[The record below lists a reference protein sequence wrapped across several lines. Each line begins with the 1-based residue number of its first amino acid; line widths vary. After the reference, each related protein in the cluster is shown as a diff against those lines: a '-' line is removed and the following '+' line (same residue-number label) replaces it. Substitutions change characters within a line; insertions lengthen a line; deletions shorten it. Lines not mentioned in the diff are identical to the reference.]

1 MKLRLGK
8 RISITSRPLMT
19 EKFRYTMKTLH
30 WNSSLDIL
38 FHESNIF
45 TVQVWPLLWVVPT
58 PRISSETHQDVMWN
72 QESWTERHES
82 GLWRMRVAFD
92 GQANVWSQTHP
103 REGFHSLPTARML
116 TRVKEQKA
124 RPSAPNKKAH
134 YGNLRHLWLARYQIW
149 HDASQE
155 NTSWKWQGITII
167 IQFASHLSKDKS
179 YPKQKCAP
187 HSHTIFQPIFYALSH
202 GGMIHFVLSVSCK
215 KIANLVAKSWPL
227 GLLVGTWRLHSVK
240 MTLLTYS

>member
-58 PRISSETHQDVMWN
+58 PRIPSETHQDVMWN

-92 GQANVWSQTHP
+92 GQANAWSQTHP
-103 REGFHSLPTARML
+103 REGVHSLPTPRML
-116 TRVKEQKA
+116 TRVKEQQA
-124 RPSAPNKKAH
+124 RPPAPNKKAH
-134 YGNLRHLWLARYQIW
+134 YGNLRHLWLARYKIW
-149 HDASQE
+149 LDAS
-155 NTSWKWQGITII
+155 
-167 IQFASHLSKDKS
+167 
-179 YPKQKCAP
+179 P
-187 HSHTIFQPIFYALSH
+187 
-202 GGMIHFVLSVSCK
+202 
-215 KIANLVAKSWPL
+215 
-227 GLLVGTWRLHSVK
+227 
-240 MTLLTYS
+240 